1 MIKKDFN
8 SGWLFSKRGEEG
20 SAVAVDLP
28 HDAML
33 HEKRSKDAVP
43 AGASGYFQEGCYD
56 YVKKFE
62 APEQWKDKSVIL
74 ELEAVYQDSSVY
86 LNGELIAQRPY
97 GYSNYFADLSGKLE
111 FGKENELK
119 VTADNS
125 NAPNSR
131 WYSGAG
137 IFRPVSLHIGNKA
150 HIVPDSLH
158 VNAGQD
164 GQAEVL
170 LEATGGDEVRVIISR
185 DGKEEASASG
195 RTEDG
200 RACVRLSI
208 ADPLLWDAESPNL
221 YECEAVLLDAGHETD
236 RDSCE
241 FGFRSISWGKDGFK
255 VNGREVLLRGACVHH
270 DNGILGACSFDA
282 AEERRVRILRE
293 AGFNAIRSSHNPAA
307 KGMLR
312 AADRLGMYVMDET
325 FDMWLVRKNPGDY
338 GGDTFREWWQRDT
351 EAMIRKDWSH
361 PSVVMYSI
369 GNEISELGVP
379 EGQEYCRM
387 LAEFVRSTDPT
398 RPVTLGMNLM
408 LAASASKGKGIY
420 GEGKNTGTQTMD
432 SMPTSEF
439 FNILMNKMGGIIDK
453 MAASKDADKVVA
465 QVSGILDIPGYN
477 YATSR
482 YEKEVKMYPERA
494 FTGSETLPKML
505 YKNWELVKKYPNIT
519 GDFMWT
525 GWDYLGEAGIG
536 TVRYKSY
543 NDNGLI
549 ISGGCGV
556 VDICGKQRPEVQWNR
571 LIWGL
576 TDKPGI
582 GVEPYTHAGEP
593 HTQAMWRDTDAVG
606 SWAWDGCEGKKQTV
620 TVYSGGATAELLVN
634 GRSYGRK
641 KVKENKSIFRRVA
654 YEPGTVEAVS
664 YDASGKETGRTSL
677 VSAAGNTVLRV
688 IPEKPAL
695 KADGQDLCFLR
706 IELTGENGVIRSA
719 SDRQLKVEVTGA
731 GTLQAFGSARPNM
744 KEDFI
749 SGTHTTFLGQALAV
763 VRAGTE
769 KGEIRV
775 RVSGEGLEERELILS
790 VG

>member
-1 MIKKDFN
+1 MIKKDLN
-8 SGWLFSKRGEEG
+8 TGWLFSKRGEG
-20 SAVAVDLP
+20 SDAVTVDLP

-43 AGASGYFQEGCYD
+43 AGACGYFHEGCYD
-56 YVKKFE
+56 YVKRFDV
-62 APEQWKDKSVIL
+62 PEEWKDGSAIL

-86 LNGELIAQRPY
+86 LNGELLERHPY
-97 GYSNYFADLSGKLE
+97 GYSNYFVDLSGKLRY
-111 FGKENELK
+111 GAENEIR

-137 IFRPVSLHIGNKA
+137 IIRPVSLYLGNRS
-150 HIVPDSLH
+150 HIVPDS
-158 VNAGQD
+158 VFVIADMD
-164 GQAEVL
+164 GKAEVR

-185 DGKEEASASG
+185 DGKEAASAVG
-195 RTEDG
+195 EVEDG
-200 RACVRLSI
+200 KACVSLSVT
-208 ADPLLWDAESPNL
+208 DPLLWDAEEPNL
-221 YECEAVLLDAGHETD
+221 YDCEAVLLEGGQETD
-236 RDSCE
+236 RDASE
-241 FGFRSISWGKDGFK
+241 FGFRTISWGRDGFK

-270 DNGILGACSFDA
+270 DNGILGACAFDE
-282 AEERRVRILRE
+282 AEERRIRILKD
-293 AGFNAIRSSHNPAA
+293 AGFNAVRSAHNPAA

-312 AADRLGMYVMDET
+312 AADRLGMYIMDET
-325 FDMWLVRKNPGDY
+325 FDMWLVKKNPGDY

-351 EAMIRKDWSH
+351 EAMIRKDRSH

-369 GNEISELGVP
+369 GNEISEIGVP
-379 EGQEYCRM
+379 EGQEYCRTM
-387 LAEFVRSTDPT
+387 AEFVRETDPT
-398 RPVTLGMNLM
+398 RAVTLGMNLM

-439 FNILMNKMGGIIDK
+439 FNILMNKMGGIIDR
-453 MAASKDADKVVA
+453 MAASKDADKVVS

-482 YEKEVKMYPERA
+482 YEKEVKMYPDRP

-536 TVRYKSY
+536 TVRYRSY
-543 NDNGLI
+543 NNNGLI

-576 TDKPGI
+576 TDQPGI
-582 GVEPYTHAGEP
+582 GVEPYTHAGEA

-620 TVYSGGATAELLVN
+620 TVYSNGATAELLVN

-641 KVKENKSIFRRVA
+641 KVRENKSIFKRVA

-664 YDASGKETGRTSL
+664 YDAYGKETGRTSL

-688 IPEKPAL
+688 IPEKPVL

-763 VRAGTE
+763 VRAGND

-775 RVSGEGLEERELILS
+775 RVSGDGLEDREMVLT

>member
-8 SGWLFSKRGEEG
+8 SGWLFSKRGSDI
-20 SAVAVDLP
+20 SAVTVDLP
-28 HDAML
+28 HDAMI
-33 HEKRSKDAVP
+33 HEQRSKDSVP
-43 AGASGYFQEGCYD
+43 AGACGYFREGCYE
-56 YVKKFE
+56 YVKKFS
-62 APEQWKDKSVIL
+62 APGEWENKSVIL

-86 LNGELIAQRPY
+86 LNGKKLAERPY
-97 GYSNYFADLSGKLE
+97 GYSDYFVVLSQNLIIG
-111 FGKENELK
+111 GENELK
-119 VTADNS
+119 VVADNS
-125 NAPNSR
+125 KAPNSR

-137 IFRPVSLHIGNKA
+137 IIRPVSLHIGNVF
-150 HIVPDSLH
+150 HIVPDSIF

-164 GQAEVL
+164 GEAEVR
-170 LEATGGDEVRVIISR
+170 LEVTGGDAVRVTISK
-185 DGKEEASASG
+185 DGKEAASAEG
-195 RTEDG
+195 KVEDG
-200 RACVRLSI
+200 KACVRLSVG
-208 ADPLLWDAESPNL
+208 DPDLWDAENPNL
-221 YECEAVLLDAGHETD
+221 YLCEVVLLDGGTETD
-236 RDSCE
+236 RNSAE
-241 FGFRSISWGKDGFK
+241 FGFRSISWGKDGFR

-270 DNGILGACSFDA
+270 DNGILGACSFEE
-282 AEERRVRILRE
+282 AEERRVRILKD
-293 AGFNAIRSSHNPAA
+293 AGFNALRSAHNPAA

-312 AADRLGMYVMDET
+312 AADRLGMYIMDEN
-325 FDMWLVRKNPGDY
+325 FDMWLVKKNPADY

-369 GNEISELGVP
+369 GNEIAELGVA

-387 LAEFVRSTDPT
+387 ISDFVRRTDPT

-408 LAASASKGKGIY
+408 LASAASKGKGIY

-439 FNILMNKMGGIIDK
+439 FNILMNKMGGIIDR

-482 YEKEVKMYPERA
+482 YEKEVEMYPDRS

-543 NDNGLI
+543 NNNGLI

-582 GVEPYTHAGEP
+582 GVEPYTHAGEA
-593 HTQAMWRDTDAVG
+593 HTQAMWRDTDAVA

-620 TVYSGGATAELLVN
+620 TVYSVGAEAELTVN
-634 GRSYGRK
+634 GKSYGRK
-641 KVKENKSIFRRVA
+641 KIKEDKAVFRRVK

-664 YDASGKETGRTSL
+664 YDENGKEIGRTSL
-677 VSAAGNTVLRV
+677 SSAIGRTSVRIIA
-688 IPEKPAL
+688 EKPEL

-706 IELTGENGVIRSA
+706 FELTGENGIIRSA
-719 SDRQLKVEVTGA
+719 SDQPLTVEVTGA

-749 SGTHTTFLGQALAV
+749 SDTHTTYLGQALAV

-769 KGEIRV
+769 KGNIRV
-775 RVSGEGLEERELILS
+775 RVSGEDLEEKELILK
-790 VG
+790 VE